1 MADDAGLDYSLF
13 EELQLLRRSMII
25 RMRHY
30 EKTHLRD
37 EIKKTTDRHSL
48 RSLGEQLRAIPF
60 DEKDLEGA
68 LPEQQIKDRGLAL
81 LAKFEERW
89 GSLLANREDTE
100 SFERC
105 RQTRD
110 EFELLFRDWC
120 AKQSEELVH
129 RLEDLINHWKE
140 LHPDAAQPQLSAIIP
155 NTPGKTSLADLESS
169 FSEMTELL
177 PEEIKSHYQGILEK
191 MRVEIPAE

>member
-1 MADDAGLDYSLF
+1 VAEDAGLDYSLF

-30 EKTHLRD
+30 EKTHLRE
-37 EIKKTTDRHSL
+37 EIKKTTDRNSL
-48 RSLGEQLRAIPF
+48 RSLGEQLRSISF

-68 LPEQQIKDRGLAL
+68 LAEHAIKERSLAL

-89 GSLLANREDTE
+89 GSLLAEKEDAE

-105 RQTRD
+105 RHTRD
-110 EFELLFRDWC
+110 EFDSLFRDWC

-140 LHPDAAQPQLSAIIP
+140 LHPDATNLQLSSM

-169 FSEMTELL
+169 LSEMTDLL
-177 PEEIKSHYQGILEK
+177 PDEMKGHYQGILEK
-191 MRVEIPAE
+191 MRIEIPAE